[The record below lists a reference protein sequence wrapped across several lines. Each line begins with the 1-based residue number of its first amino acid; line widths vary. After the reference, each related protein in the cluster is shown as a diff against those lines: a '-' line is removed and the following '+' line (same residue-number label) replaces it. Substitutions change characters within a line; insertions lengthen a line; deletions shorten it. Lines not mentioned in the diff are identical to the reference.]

1 MQIFVKG
8 IGGKTTAFDVHPWQN
23 GSALKSL
30 LECREGIPAAE
41 LLLTQGGRYLR
52 DTDSLG
58 ASEATISLSLR
69 LVGGK
74 GGFGSNLRAAGK
86 KTQIDNFDSCRDL
99 QGRRIR
105 HNTAAQKLEEWQAE
119 AEERELEKVALRHLK
134 QVEKEE
140 RRVLQE
146 EVEIDVRSVRVAS
159 KKTLAGVQ
167 SAVKYGLK
175 QSGGVGSVG
184 GDEEIE
190 ETANGDGV
198 VVGEA
203 ASSATRVVKKRKM
216 MDALEELSSSSDG
229 GSGSEDEEET

>member
-1 MQIFVKG
+1 ME
-8 IGGKTTAFDVHPWQN
+8 D
-23 GSALKSL
+23 S
-30 LECREGIPAAE
+30 C
-41 LLLTQGGRYLR
+41 LR
-52 DTDSLG
+52 DSLRASLG

-140 RRVLQE
+140 RRARHGE
-146 EVEIDVRSVRVAS
+146 ADVDVKIVRVAS
-159 KKTLAGVQ
+159 KQTLAGVR

-175 QSGGVGSVG
+175 QSLGFRA
-184 GDEEIE
+184 ILR
-190 ETANGDGV
+190 ETPQNRWNNPYDC
-198 VVGEA
+198 VGETSKRENSFFGA
-203 ASSATRVVKKRKM
+203 CFSSCRRC
-216 MDALEELSSSSDG
+216 L
-229 GSGSEDEEET
+229 